1 MDVFVVIIWLTVGL
15 LGVIFLILVDYDAL
29 LLSNWDNFFQMVCLN
44 PPFLTFWP
52 SLQLPCYLFT
62 VFKFQ
67 SCKIELRHTKK
78 QKRVDTDGIECR
90 DFCGVWVGC
99 QLLNFHLIPCIWKLW
114 HYKVA
119 RIHGRP
125 ERWSIDISAPL
136 LPSTKYWWSTSMPG
150 AIW

>member
-29 LLSNWDNFFQMVCLN
+29 LFSNWDKFIQMVCLN
-44 PPFLTFWP
+44 PPFLPFWP
-52 SLQLPCYLFT
+52 SSQLPCYFFT

-67 SCKIELRHTKK
+67 SCKIKLRHTKK
-78 QKRVDTDGIECR
+78 QKRVDMMELNAETSVVY
-90 DFCGVWVGC
+90 VWLGY

-119 RIHGRP
+119 RIHGRQ
-125 ERWSIDISAPL
+125 
-136 LPSTKYWWSTSMPG
+136 TKSDGGVCS
-150 AIW
+150 